1 MELLTIK
8 QAYAATVLFLDL
20 YYQHTKSEDVAI
32 VLSGMKLLPDGMS
45 VDPAAW
51 EDWIECVQ
59 RVQTAT
65 QTPDEW
71 QSFED
76 TYLAL
81 RLTHRED
88 M

>member
-8 QAYAATVLFLDL
+8 QAYAVMILFLDL
-20 YYQHTKSEDVAI
+20 YYQHTKSDDIAI
-32 VLSGMKLLPDGMS
+32 VLGCMKLLPDGMS

-51 EDWIECVQ
+51 EDWIECAQ
-59 RVQTAT
+59 RVQTAL

-76 TYLAL
+76 TYLSL
-81 RLTHRED
+81 RLTHDES